1 MKKMKF
7 FAAMCCAAM
16 MFALT
21 GCSDDFEED
30 DLIGSWNLKKTTY
43 TETISG
49 LTGEYAQ
56 YNGTHTETEYPGDG
70 ESTTL
75 TFNSDH
81 TFTSTEIGDGGGFSY
96 TSNGTWSL
104 NDDKLTI
111 TYTDEGETSTSQVTI
126 DELDGSK
133 LVMSYSESYSNEVEP
148 GMTAHAKYTVKMEFE
163 KK

>member
-16 MFALT
+16 MFAFT

-30 DLIGSWNLKKTTY
+30 DLIGSWDLKKTTY

-56 YNGTHTETEYPGDG
+56 YNGTHTETEYPENG

-81 TFTSTEIGDGGGFSY
+81 TCTSAETFEGQTY
-96 TSNGTWSL
+96 TSNATWSL

-111 TYTDEGETSTSQVTI
+111 TYIEGGETSTEQATI
-126 DELDGSK
+126 VELDGSK
-133 LVMSYSESYSNEVEP
+133 LVLSYSESYSNEVEP